1 MLSVLTTG
9 QFHRPIKMHDAD
21 GKLFA
26 VIYTHVKDTIS
37 LGSI

>member
-1 MLSVLTTG
+1 MLSVLTTISIG
-9 QFHRPIKMHDAD
+9 LSKMHDAD